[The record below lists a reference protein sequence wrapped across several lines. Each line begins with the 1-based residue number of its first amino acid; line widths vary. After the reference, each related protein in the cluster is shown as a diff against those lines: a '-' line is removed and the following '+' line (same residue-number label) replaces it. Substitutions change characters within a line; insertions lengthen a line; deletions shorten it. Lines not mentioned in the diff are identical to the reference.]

1 MTIIMSNRHLHHAT
15 GPDLLRMRI
24 DRLAVLA
31 NDQIEA
37 GLRWLAGQR
46 PDVFDAVVNAARVW
60 DDGCAWEPAAVLV
73 TG

>member
-15 GPDLLRMRI
+15 GPDMLRMRI

-31 NDQIEA
+31 SDQIEA

-46 PDVFDAVVNAARVW
+46 PEVFDAVINAARTW
-60 DDGCAWEPAAVLV
+60 DDGQDGDPVPLAS
-73 TG
+73 